1 MDKIRFRELFGRY
14 YNKTASANEKMEL
27 MQLVKEASAEQ
38 LTDLIR
44 ESGESLEVYDYSLS
58 IDKTEAIL
66 QTILDEVPVR
76 RISWKKIAI
85 AASVL
90 LMVGLGSYFIFI
102 TTGTNADIQAP
113 VISQKLKDNAD
124 PGTYKAKLRLADGST
139 IILDSTKIGK
149 LAQQGNTVI
158 MCKGGELVYSNESPG
173 THRELIMNTVVTN
186 NGETYSLVL
195 ADDSKVWL
203 NAASSVSFPVAFTGK
218 ERRVAITGEV
228 YIEVA
233 KNAKQPFIVSVN
245 DMEVQAL
252 GTKFNINAYQDE
264 ATMNTTLIN
273 GSVKVSRPT
282 IDSRTESSI
291 LKPGQ
296 QAQFSSTGI
305 VVQSIDTDK
314 VIAWKE
320 GRFDFDNADL
330 KTILRQFAR
339 WYDVEIVFEGTIKD
353 RKFFGIVRRSNKLLD
368 VLEMLK
374 DNNIKFRVEGRKL
387 YVVSG

>member
-1 MDKIRFRELFGRY
+1 MNKIRFKELFGRY
-14 YNKTASANEKMEL
+14 YNKTASVNEKMEL
-27 MQLVKEASAEQ
+27 MQLVKEASVEQ

-44 ESGESLEVYDYSLS
+44 ESGENLVVYDYGLP

-66 QTILDEVPVR
+66 QTILDEAPVR
-76 RISWKKIAI
+76 RMSWKKMAV

-90 LMVGLGSYFIFI
+90 LIVGLGSYFTFS
-102 TTGTNADIQAP
+102 TKRGNADAGVL
-113 VISQKLKDNAD
+113 VISKQLKNDID
-124 PGTYKAKLRLADGST
+124 PGSFKAKLKLADGTT

-158 MCKGGELVYSNESPG
+158 TRRNGGLVYSNESPG
-173 THRELIMNTVVTN
+173 ASSDLIMNTVVTN

-195 ADDSKVWL
+195 ADGSKVWL
-203 NAASSVSFPVAFTGK
+203 NAASSVSFPVTFTGK

-245 DMEVQAL
+245 DMEVKAL
-252 GTKFNINAYQDE
+252 GTEFNINAYRDE
-264 ATMNTTLIN
+264 ATMNTTLIK
-273 GSVKVSRPT
+273 GSVKISRS
-282 IDSRTESSI
+282 IIGSESSI
-291 LKPGQ
+291 LSPGQ
-296 QAQFSSTGI
+296 QAQLSGSGL
-305 VVQSIDTDK
+305 VVQNVDTDK
-314 VIAWKE
+314 VIAWKDGKFNFE
-320 GRFDFDNADL
+320 NADL

-339 WYDVEIVFEGTIKD
+339 WYDVEIIYESTIKE
-353 RKFFGIVRRSNKLLD
+353 RKFFGIVKRSNKLVD

-374 DNNIKFRVEGRKL
+374 DNNIKFRIEGRKL